1 MIYMHINLGQ
11 WFSSLISLKN
21 PIENDNLP
29 YIQNINSEH
38 KYDTYNVKESLG
50 FLFFFGCSFDI
61 KLGLV
66 SFTIRYNQ
74 ICS

>member
-11 WFSSLISLKN
+11 WFSSLIFKN
-21 PIENDNLP
+21 PSENDNLP

-50 FLFFFGCSFDI
+50 FFFCCSFDI

>member
-11 WFSSLISLKN
+11 WFSSLIFKN
-21 PIENDNLP
+21 PSENDNLP

-50 FLFFFGCSFDI
+50 FFFGCSFDI

>member
-11 WFSSLISLKN
+11 WFSSLIFLKN
-21 PIENDNLP
+21 PSENDNLP

-38 KYDTYNVKESLG
+38 NMIHTMLKSL
-50 FLFFFGCSFDI
+50 LVFFFGCSFDI

>member
-11 WFSSLISLKN
+11 WFSSLIFLKN
-21 PIENDNLP
+21 PSENDNLP

-50 FLFFFGCSFDI
+50 FFFFGCSFDI

>member
-11 WFSSLISLKN
+11 WFSSLIFLKN
-21 PIENDNLP
+21 PSENDNLP

-50 FLFFFGCSFDI
+50 FFFVA
-61 KLGLV
+61 LL
-66 SFTIRYNQ
+66 T
-74 ICS
+74 